1 MSQTSPS
8 DLVNSQKNRALKI
21 KKQLSPLII
30 WYGMIRETTAAH
42 QIAFLHIQN
51 VTEFTVDEKNLNM
64 KMTENIIIFQVF
76 F

>member
-1 MSQTSPS
+1 LQSVLNKS
-8 DLVNSQKNRALKI
+8 VI
-21 KKQLSPLII
+21 FF
-30 WYGMIRETTAAH
+30 AH